1 MEESVK
7 DTGELEHVEGQAEDL
22 EDTENVSED
31 QTDDQED
38 QVDSPTSGTASED
51 VEDVE
56 KTGAFS
62 TSDVEESEEV
72 EENPETYQETVV
84 LDAPAVDY
92 VQQLDNIAS
101 LLLFLIF
108 FLGIGCGLISSRI
121 MWGQVK

>member
-1 MEESVK
+1 MWK
-7 DTGELEHVEGQAEDL
+7 IKWKIWKIRKMYRKIR
-22 EDTENVSED
+22 
-31 QTDDQED
+31 QTIRKIRWTLLHL
-38 QVDSPTSGTASED
+38 VRLLKMW
-51 VEDVE
+51 EDVE

-101 LLLFLIF
+101 LLLFDL
-108 FLGIGCGLISSRI
+108 LPWHWLRG
-121 MWGQVK
+121 